1 MNVLILNP
9 FSVNKINIST
19 SLYYLKCFIWAV
31 LGILLISSC
40 SSSRKLTSETD
51 STLQEFHAFKTGF
64 TGIMV
69 YDPALKKVIYEHNS
83 DKYFTPASNTKL
95 FTFYAGLKILGDSA
109 PAIKYTVR
117 NDSLIFKGTGD
128 PSLLYDQFESARVL
142 DFLKNRNENLFYSP
156 PTFTEEHF
164 GPGWSWDDYNY
175 YYSVERA
182 AMPIYGNYV
191 AFDFDPDKDIP
202 AVKPQF
208 FSQFLRKDSLATGNY
223 PGVTRERHGNNFKY
237 HHQPGAEKR
246 SRVVPFIHTSQ
257 LLAKLL
263 SDTLDKPV
271 AVLEPG
277 IADFQEGK
285 MIYSTPMDS
294 LYKRMLQI
302 SDNFIAEQ
310 ILLMTSGVL
319 ADTLKT
325 NITLKYMTENHL
337 QDLPDKP
344 IWVDGSGLSVYN
356 KFTPRSVVR
365 LLEKIS
371 EEVPQ
376 NRLFHLLP
384 AGGESGTLKNFY
396 KAEKPYIYA
405 KTGTISNVHA
415 LSGYLL
421 TKSGKVLIFSFMN
434 NNYTVPSAE
443 IKAGM
448 EIILRNIHLKY

>member
-1 MNVLILNP
+1 M
-9 FSVNKINIST
+9 NKINIST
-19 SLYYLKCFIWAV
+19 SLYFLKCLTSAV
-31 LGILLISSC
+31 FGIILISSC
-40 SSSRKLTSETD
+40 SSSKKLTSETD
-51 STLQEFHAFKTGF
+51 TTLEEFPAFKTGF

-69 YDPALKKVIYEHNS
+69 YDPALEKVIYEHNS

-109 PAIKYTVR
+109 PAIIYTVK

-128 PSLLYDQFESARVL
+128 PSLLYDQFESSEVL
-142 DFLKNRNENLFYSP
+142 DFLKNRNETLFYTP
-156 PTFTEEHF
+156 PGFTEEHF
-164 GPGWSWDDYNY
+164 GPGWSWDDYHY

-191 AFDFDPDKDIP
+191 AFNFTPAKDIP
-202 AVKPQF
+202 EVQPKF
-208 FSQFLRKDSLATGNY
+208 FSQFLQKDSLASGNY
-223 PGVTRERHGNNFKY
+223 SRVIRERNRNNFKY
-237 HHQPGAEKR
+237 FHQRGTEKR
-246 SRVVPFIHTSQ
+246 SRVVPFIHTPQ
-257 LLAKLL
+257 LLADLL
-263 SDTLDKPV
+263 SDTLNKPV
-271 AVLEPG
+271 AILDPR
-277 IADFQEGK
+277 IADFQESK
-285 MIYSTPMDS
+285 IIYSTPMDS

-310 ILLMTSGVL
+310 VLLMSSGVL

-325 NITLKYMTENHL
+325 DITLKFMKENHL

-356 KFTPRSVVR
+356 KFTPRSVVK
-365 LLEKIS
+365 LLEKIA

-376 NRLFHLLP
+376 KRLFQLLP

-448 EIILRNIHLKY
+448 EIILRNIHLNY